1 MDRPMPA
8 VAFRMMT
15 FLFWIRDRWFSRA
28 DVLQEAEIRPGFQV
42 LDYGCGP
49 GAYVP
54 GVAMRVEPSG
64 RVYALDIH
72 PLAVARVQALAR
84 RKGLDNVETICSDCQ
99 TGLADDSLDVV
110 LLYDI
115 FHMLSEP
122 DAVLA
127 ELRRVLK
134 PGGRLSLQDPHMRE
148 NDILARVA
156 QSGSFELAHK
166 GQKTYSFVPA
176 QYPATQTLIS

>member
-1 MDRPMPA
+1 MPGL
-8 VAFRMMT
+8 FFNGMS
-15 FLFWIRDRWFSRA
+15 FLFKIRDLLSPPGEMLREV
-28 DVLQEAEIRPGFQV
+28 DIRPGYQV

-49 GAYVP
+49 GAYIP
-54 GVAMRVEPSG
+54 DVAGKVGQSG

-72 PLAVARVQALAR
+72 PLAVERVKTLAR
-84 RKGLDNVETICSDCQ
+84 RKQLTNVETICSDCR
-99 TGLADDSLDVV
+99 TGLQDDVLDVV

-134 PGGRLSLQDPHMRE
+134 PGGTLSFSDPHMQE
-148 NDILARVA
+148 TDILDGVTR
-156 QSGSFELAHK
+156 SGLFKLASRNRKTLSFA
-166 GQKTYSFVPA
+166 PA
-176 QYPATQTLIS
+176 